1 MVKALFLLLMLFLAN
16 LAWISDKWL
25 GVIVSKQGKQLWHRF
40 AELLLT
46 YFLILGLAYLVERS
60 VMGQVWQQAW
70 EFYAVT
76 LALFLVLAFPGF
88 VYRMLW
94 K

>member
-1 MVKALFLLLMLFLAN
+1 MVKAMFLLLMLFLAN

-25 GVIVSKQGKQLWHRF
+25 GVLGSVQGKQLWQRF
-40 AELLLT
+40 AELLLS
-46 YFLILGLAYLVERS
+46 YFITLGIAWLVERS
-60 VMGQVWQQAW
+60 VMGQAWQQGW

-76 LALFLVLAFPGF
+76 LALFIVLSFPGF
-88 VYRMLW
+88 IYRMLW